1 MFTFVHYNSQDEYSE
16 QQAGCLDNNAVLI
29 GFVESP
35 EKFDKMLIIV
45 RQRHGSDRKRE
56 DDGMW
61 SNKQT
66 EIVLINENAQ
76 IINLASGSNLTV
88 GEGLESCTY
97 DVNAALDFELD
108 GRVVK
113 LIDTPGFDDTNRSD
127 TDILATIASHLEKA
141 CVVLLRLILMGLLGG
156 LDKKPG

>member
-1 MFTFVHYNSQDEYSE
+1 
-16 QQAGCLDNNAVLI
+16 
-29 GFVESP
+29 
-35 EKFDKMLIIV
+35 
-45 RQRHGSDRKRE
+45 
-56 DDGMW
+56 MW
-61 SNKQT
+61 SNKQS
-66 EIVLINENAQ
+66 EIVINVYAQ

-97 DVNAALDFELD
+97 QVNVALDFELD

-141 CVVLLRLILMGLLGG
+141 CVVLLRLIHIGLLGG
-156 LDKKPG
+156 LGIKPG

>member
-1 MFTFVHYNSQDEYSE
+1 MFTFIHYTNSQDEHSE
-16 QQAGCLDNNAVLI
+16 QQAGSLDNNAVLI

-35 EKFDKMLIIV
+35 EQFDKMLMIV
-45 RQRHGSDRKRE
+45 RQRYGSDRKRE

-61 SNKQT
+61 SNKQS
-66 EIVLINENAQ
+66 EIINDNAQ

-97 DVNAALDFELD
+97 EVNVALDFELD

-156 LDKKPG
+156 LGIKPG